1 MNGGGDEELALA
13 TDEERATVVRD
24 IAAGKTRRGDAQQQ
38 EAEQQKQRE
47 DELHVQQWSST
58 QCELSLMR
66 EKEERERALGR
77 VKRKSVSI
85 YGKRVKRD

>member
-47 DELHVQQWSST
+47 NELHVQQWSST

-66 EKEERERALGR
+66 EKEERERESIG
-77 VKRKSVSI
+77 KSEEEICI
-85 YGKRVKRD
+85 YLWETRDA